1 MGWTSY
7 HATYYD
13 THGKI
18 DRKKEIESQFSD
30 GYSVVKS
37 AMVGS
42 VYYGAIRHGD
52 DVFGLVVL
60 TSTNA
65 RDYYNF
71 GYKMMD
77 ETEGPY
83 YNRCPKSILDLLTP
97 TDSEFANRWR
107 ARCRE
112 NLSKPTKAQRLNALP
127 IGTIIEIGGAFGG
140 PARYIKNAP
149 QFQFKRPWWRSVD
162 RFAYI
167 SVTQIPD
174 DFRIVERGA

>member
-13 THGKI
+13 RHGKV
-18 DRKKEIESQFSD
+18 DRKKEVESAFSD

-65 RDYYNF
+65 RDYDNF
-71 GYKMMD
+71 SYKMMD
-77 ETEGPY
+77 ETDGPY

-97 TDSEFANRWR
+97 TDSEFANQWR

-112 NLSKPTKAQRLNALP
+112 NLKKPTKAQRLNALP
-127 IGTIIEIGGAFGG
+127 LLSVIEIDAPGGETR
-140 PARYIKNAP
+140 RYIKRAP
-149 QFQFKRPWWRSVD
+149 SFHFRRPWWQSCERS
-162 RFAYI
+162 AYI
-167 SVTQIPD
+167 PVQYIPES
-174 DFRIVERGA
+174 FRVVKRGA